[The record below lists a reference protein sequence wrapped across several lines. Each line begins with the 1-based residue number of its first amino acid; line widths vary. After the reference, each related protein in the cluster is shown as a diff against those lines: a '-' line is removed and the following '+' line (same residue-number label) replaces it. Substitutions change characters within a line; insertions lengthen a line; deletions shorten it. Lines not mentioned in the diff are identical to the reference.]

1 MRYADK
7 KGLIEYD
14 ASFPSEVKAASGTSL
29 DRCYQCLTCSLGC
42 PSAFAMDYLP
52 NQILRMVQL
61 GLKRQALTS
70 STIWVCA
77 NCESCSTRCPNQVDI
92 LSLMDALREMALREG
107 AVKETAVAA
116 FHQAFLDNVRRWG
129 RQHELSLMLRLK
141 LKTRDLFSDLDLGV
155 RMFRKGK
162 LKLLPQRLKEAREM
176 RAIFQRTEKR
186 PTGGEGA

>member
-14 ASFPSEVKAASGTSL
+14 ASFPSEVKTASGAII

-52 NQILRMVQL
+52 NQIVRMVQL
-61 GLKRQALTS
+61 GLKQRVLTS

-77 NCESCSTRCPNQVDI
+77 NCEACATRCPNQVDI
-92 LSLMDALREMALREG
+92 VSLMDALREMALREG

-129 RQHELSLMLRLK
+129 RQHELFLMLTLK
-141 LKTRDLFSDLDLGV
+141 LKTKDFFSDLDLGI

-162 LKLLPQRLKEAREM
+162 FKMLPQRLKETREV

-186 PTGGEGA
+186 PTGGERA